1 MKSSILVAATGAML
15 AMASP
20 LALSLE
26 ERKFE
31 TSWVIVEQTVTV
43 TGTVT
48 PTAKPT
54 FAFGGGQKQRPSDTD
69 TTTVVPEATAPNSP
83 EVVIVTVTGPPP
95 NTEATVATSTETPTQ
110 ETTIATPTYP
120 TSTAEPTATAAPT
133 GTSDYANV
141 AVARHNIHRS
151 NHSAPALTW
160 SDKLAGY
167 AANTAATC
175 VFAHDMDQ
183 GDKGYG
189 QNLAAWGSSSDAL
202 ALGTDGAV
210 KMAITGFWYNG
221 EFNAYRP
228 EYYDA
233 AGPNM
238 DTFES
243 WGHFTQML
251 WKDATELGC
260 VSQFCEAGTIY
271 GIDSWFTVCNYGPQ
285 GNVGGEYPTQ
295 VLKPLGKA
303 VEEV

>member
-1 MKSSILVAATGAML
+1 MF
-15 AMASP
+15 
-20 LALSLE
+20 
-26 ERKFE
+26 R
-31 TSWVIVEQTVTV
+31 
-43 TGTVT
+43 
-48 PTAKPT
+48 
-54 FAFGGGQKQRPSDTD
+54 
-69 TTTVVPEATAPNSP
+69 
-83 EVVIVTVTGPPP
+83 
-95 NTEATVATSTETPTQ
+95 
-110 ETTIATPTYP
+110 
-120 TSTAEPTATAAPT
+120 
-133 GTSDYANV
+133 
-141 AVARHNIHRS
+141 
-151 NHSAPALTW
+151 
-160 SDKLAGY
+160 
-167 AANTAATC
+167 
-175 VFAHDMDQ
+175 DQ